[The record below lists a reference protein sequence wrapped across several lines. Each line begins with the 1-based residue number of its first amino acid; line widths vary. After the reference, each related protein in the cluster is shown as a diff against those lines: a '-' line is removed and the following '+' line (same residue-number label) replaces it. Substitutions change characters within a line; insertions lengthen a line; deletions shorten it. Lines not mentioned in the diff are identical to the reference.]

1 LTLPPDNATLLAVCA
16 IGISSLYKIA
26 HSELGDRSL
35 VYQGTETEHSG
46 RSSQRPLGH
55 SRVAF
60 LAGTRAAVGGGEKA
74 ARRIANALA
83 KWLVGTAL
91 AQDAAREKLLADE
104 ADHAWPPNF

>member
-1 LTLPPDNATLLAVCA
+1 MIVRYSIKEQKRSTPAVR
-16 IGISSLYKIA
+16 LK
-26 HSELGDRSL
+26 
-35 VYQGTETEHSG
+35 G
-46 RSSQRPLGH
+46 RSATPEWL
-55 SRVAF
+55 F
-60 LAGTRAAVGGGEKA
+60 GTRAAVGGGEKA

>member
-1 LTLPPDNATLLAVCA
+1 MHPRWLAYQ
-16 IGISSLYKIA
+16 GT
-26 HSELGDRSL
+26 EPERSL
-35 VYQGTETEHSG
+35 RITETEHSG
-46 RSSQRPLGH
+46 SSSQRPLGH
-55 SRVAF
+55 FRVAF
-60 LAGTRAAVGGGEKA
+60 LAGTRPAVGGGEKA

>member
-1 LTLPPDNATLLAVCA
+1 M
-16 IGISSLYKIA
+16 
-26 HSELGDRSL
+26 
-35 VYQGTETEHSG
+35 
-46 RSSQRPLGH
+46 
-55 SRVAF
+55 
-60 LAGTRAAVGGGEKA
+60 AGTRAAVGGGEKA